1 MITLNKVSKVIA
13 SEAGN
18 FNALKEN
25 DVHIRKGEIIAIIG
39 PSGSGKSTLLQ
50 LLGGLNAARKWVRKR
65 RVPVARA

>member
-25 DVHIRKGEIIAIIG
+25 DVHIRKGEIIAISG
-39 PSGSGKSTLLQ
+39 PNSGKSTLLQ